1 MGECLSTLCHVYI
14 SSQDVTDIIKSLKL
28 NKACGFDLIT
38 HTLLKESIGVLSLP
52 LSTLFNKSLSVCRFP
67 EKWKLTNVTS
77 IYKSKD
83 SNIMNNY
90 RPISFL
96 SCLGKVFER
105 CVFKHLFNYL
115 RDHKLISIYQSGF
128 TPGDC
133 TTNQLVSM
141 YHEVC
146 TALENQ
152 NNIQLIFFDI
162 SKAFDKVWHKGLVYK
177 LESVG
182 IKYPL
187 IQWFNNYLNDR
198 KQRAIINGKSSAM
211 EKYKCRCTS
220 MFSSWTFIILNIY
233 Q

>member
-1 MGECLSTLCHVYI
+1 MEECLSTLCHVYI
-14 SSQDVTDIIKSLKL
+14 SSQDVTDTIKSLKL
-28 NKACGFDLIT
+28 NKTCGFDLIT

-67 EKWKLTNVTS
+67 EKWKMANVTP

-83 SNIMNNY
+83 SNIPKNY
-90 RPISFL
+90 RPISLL

-115 RDHKLISIYQSGF
+115 RDHKLISIHQTGF

-162 SKAFDKVWHKGLVYK
+162 SKAFDKVWH
-177 LESVG
+177 
-182 IKYPL
+182 
-187 IQWFNNYLNDR
+187 
-198 KQRAIINGKSSAM
+198 
-211 EKYKCRCTS
+211 
-220 MFSSWTFIILNIY
+220 
-233 Q
+233 

>member
-1 MGECLSTLCHVYI
+1 M
-14 SSQDVTDIIKSLKL
+14 
-28 NKACGFDLIT
+28 A
-38 HTLLKESIGVLSLP
+38 
-52 LSTLFNKSLSVCRFP
+52 
-67 EKWKLTNVTS
+67 NVTP

-83 SNIMNNY
+83 SNILNNY
-90 RPISFL
+90 RPISLL
-96 SCLGKVFER
+96 SCIGKVFER

-115 RDHKLISIYQSGF
+115 HDHKLISIHQSGF

-152 NNIQLIFFDI
+152 NNIQLIFFDV
-162 SKAFDKVWHKGLVYK
+162 SKAFDKFWHKGLVYK

-187 IQWFNNYLNDR
+187 IQWFKDYLNDR
-198 KQRAIINGKSSAM
+198 KQRVIINGKSSAR
-211 EKYKCRCTS
+211 KNVNAGVLQGSVLGPLLFLLYINDIDTNLSC
-220 MFSSWTFIILNIY
+220 
-233 Q
+233 

>member
-90 RPISFL
+90 PPISLL

-182 IKYPL
+182 MKYPL

-211 EKYKCRCTS
+211 EKYKCQCTS